1 MTAEDGRKE
10 ALVHMENDSAFHTEC
25 GKRLKII
32 VYQKI
37 MLDFLIYKIY
47 DKGRL

>member
-1 MTAEDGRKE
+1 MTEEDSRKE
-10 ALVHMENDSAFHTEC
+10 AFVHMENDSAFHTEC
-25 GKRLKII
+25 GKGLKII
-32 VYQKI
+32 VYPKV